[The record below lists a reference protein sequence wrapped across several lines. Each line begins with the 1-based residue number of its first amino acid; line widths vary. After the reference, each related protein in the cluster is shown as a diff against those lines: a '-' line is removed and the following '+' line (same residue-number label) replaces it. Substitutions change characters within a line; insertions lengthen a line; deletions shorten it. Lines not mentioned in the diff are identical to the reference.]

1 MVVYG
6 IALDAGCLDAAGK
19 GSQARAARDAQN
31 LVSHYRFSPGL
42 EANMDIRSDAILDV
56 FGISDKWD
64 FMCLVIAFVG
74 GVLSLVL
81 VSKG

>member
-1 MVVYG
+1 
-6 IALDAGCLDAAGK
+6 
-19 GSQARAARDAQN
+19 
-31 LVSHYRFSPGL
+31 
-42 EANMDIRSDAILDV
+42 MDIRSDAILDV